1 MIATTLGAEIIEKH
15 FTLNKNY
22 PGPDH
27 KSSVNVS
34 EFTDIVKSVRFTNL
48 ALGNFEKKC
57 TKSEKKNKK
66 LVRKSIYALDDIKK
80 GEIFTE
86 KNIIT
91 LRPERGIKA
100 NQWNR
105 VLGKKSKKNIKK
117 FDLITI

>member
-34 EFTDIVKSVRFTNL
+34 EFTEIVKSVRFTNL
-48 ALGNFEKKC
+48 ALGNFEKNVLC
-57 TKSEKKNKK
+57 QKKNKK